1 MDKNNIKRF
10 AVWARRELISRVS
23 QRAMIFDVREDGWT
37 DENADIVN
45 GHVLSSKEKKQRQSL
60 IKRIQSFDNDG
71 YRQTMEE
78 AAYTWFNR
86 FIAIRFMEVNGYLPT
101 YIRVFTDEEGSF
113 KPQIISEAMSMDLDG
128 LNKDYVFSLKEAN
141 KEEELYKYLVIT
153 QCNAL
158 GKNLPMMFSKIED
171 YTELLFPDNILREGS
186 VISEMVTLIPEEDWK
201 DAVQIIG
208 WLYQYYNAEPKDEV
222 FANLKKNIKV
232 TKATIP
238 AATQIFTPDWIVRY
252 MVENSLG
259 RIWVEGH
266 PKSNLQASW
275 KYWLDEPE
283 QEESVKAELKEIR
296 KEYSK
301 LTPTDLK
308 VIDPCAG
315 SGHILVYM
323 FDVLEQIYQSYGYSS
338 KDAVRLILEN
348 NLFGLDIDDRASQ
361 LAYFAVMMKARQYD
375 RSILTSAPIQPHV
388 LSIQESKDL
397 PEGFSFDIFH
407 DCSKTAR
414 YIYESF
420 IDAKEYGSAININ
433 ISVEDILKLKSLIEG
448 MEDSYATSELFES
461 EQKRHSVELLKP
473 LIDQA
478 IILAQKYHAVVT
490 NPPYMGSS
498 NMDEKL
504 SKFVKDNYPDTKSD
518 LSTVFME
525 KTLSLCEQYGMM
537 AMINIPVWM
546 FIQSYSNLRTSIIN
560 KDTIVNMV
568 HPGRGIFGSDFGSV
582 SFVLLNGI
590 VKNYFGHYARLFDEQ
605 VEVKSIEIREQQ
617 FLDKKG
623 RYYSCQ
629 ENYKKIPGSP
639 IAYWASDKIF
649 EIFEDTDS
657 IITGLKPYQ
666 GLATGDNGRF
676 LRLWFEPSIIN
687 NYFDATC
694 SEDCILSEKKWYPY
708 NKGGDYR
715 KWYGNVQYLV
725 NWKNDGFEIKHF
737 VDSKGKL
744 RSRPQNTSSFFLP
757 CGTWSKVTSSSFSMR
772 YIPQGYI
779 YDVAG
784 CSLFAD
790 DKDLSYVIA
799 FCNSVCNDK
808 FLSIISPTLNYEVGH
823 IASLPIRK
831 DERHFEKVTTISNEN
846 IGISKS
852 DWDSFETSWD
862 FTTNPLVSWSKQL
875 WDSTS
880 IGATMSHYY
889 ETKPEVSCSMELCYL
904 LYKGEVN
911 ERFDNLKN
919 NEEELNRIFI
929 DIYGLQDELT
939 PEEDD
944 SMVSVHRIFDS
955 SDEIPDA
962 MKGGNYA
969 LTKKD
974 VVKNFIS
981 YAVGCMFGRYS
992 LNKEGLA
999 YAGGEWNDNYY
1010 SSFIPDKDNI
1020 IPICDDDYFED
1031 DIVGRFI
1038 NFVRVV
1044 FGEEDL
1050 EANLKFIADALEGK
1064 GSAREIIRSYFL
1076 NDFYLDHCSM
1086 YSVTGSGKRPIY
1098 WLLSSGKKN
1107 GFKALM
1113 YMHRYQSDTVARV
1126 RTDYVHP
1133 QQARLWSSIEDLEG
1147 KVLSA
1152 TGSEAT
1158 KLKKRLKTIKEQ
1170 SEELKIYEE
1179 KVHHIADQMI
1189 DIDLDNGVKHNYELF
1204 KDILAPIK

>member
-45 GHVLSSKEKKQRQSL
+45 GHVLSSKDKKQRQSL

-113 KPQIISEAMSMDLDG
+113 KPQILSEAMSMDLDG

-141 KEEELYKYLVIT
+141 KEEELYKHLVIT

-171 YTELLFPDNILREGS
+171 YTELLFPDNILRDGS

-266 PKSNLQASW
+266 PESNLQASW

-283 QEESVKAELKEIR
+283 QEESVKSELKEIR

-338 KDAVRLILEN
+338 KEAVRLILEN

-420 IDAKEYGSAININ
+420 IDAKEYGSTINID
-433 ISVEDILKLKSLIEG
+433 IPVEDILKLKSLIKD

-461 EQKRHSVELLKP
+461 EQKRHAVELLKP

-498 NMDEKL
+498 NMDDKL
-504 SKFVKDNYPDTKSD
+504 SKFVKDNYPDGKSD
-518 LSTVFME
+518 LCTVFIEKVLHSLKSSGIASLITME
-525 KTLSLCEQYGMM
+525 S
-537 AMINIPVWM
+537 WM
-546 FIQSYSNLRTSIIN
+546 FLSSFEKLRSTILSNNTIQS
-560 KDTIVNMV
+560 MV
-568 HPGRGIFGSDFGSV
+568 HMPYLGKGGTSLGINFGTAATVFKQKELKDYCAQYEYTVYYETDEEGIPFVFPTKNERWKTAKQADF
-582 SFVLLNGI
+582 
-590 VKNYFGHYARLFDEQ
+590 
-605 VEVKSIEIREQQ
+605 
-617 FLDKKG
+617 
-623 RYYSCQ
+623 
-629 ENYKKIPGSP
+629 KKIPGSP
-639 IAYWASDKIF
+639 IAYWVSAKMFQCFKAKKIGDYYIPKF
-649 EIFEDTDS
+649 GMS
-657 IITGLKPYQ
+657 
-666 GLATGDNGRF
+666 TGDGDKF
-676 LRLWFEPSIIN
+676 IRLWFETNWNQIELNNKNENEAII
-687 NYFDATC
+687 
-694 SEDCILSEKKWYPY
+694 SLKKWVPLD
-708 NKGGDYR
+708 KGGAYR
-715 KWYGNVQYLV
+715 KWYGNKSYIVW
-725 NWKNDGFEIKHF
+725 WKNNGEDIKKHPKSA
-737 VDSKGKL
+737 V
-744 RSRPQNTSSFFLP
+744 RSPQYFFNSHCSWTL
-757 CGTWSKVTSSSFSMR
+757 VTTGSFSAR
-772 YIPQGYI
+772 FFGNGFALDTASNCIYYKAKPSFAVVGLLNSIVFNKLLNIVNPSINSSCGIIAIIPYIDCNEEYI
-779 YDVAG
+779 
-784 CSLFAD
+784 
-790 DKDLSYVIA
+790 KQYVELCIH
-799 FCNSVCNDK
+799 
-808 FLSIISPTLNYEVGH
+808 E
-823 IASLPIRK
+823 
-831 DERHFEKVTTISNEN
+831 
-846 IGISKS
+846 SKK
-852 DWDSFETSWD
+852 DWDSFECSWD
-862 FTTNPLVSWSKQL
+862 FTTNPLISWSKQL
-875 WDSTS
+875 WDCTS
-880 IGATMSHYY
+880 IGATMTHYY
-889 ETKPEVSCSMELCYL
+889 ETKLEVSCSMELCYL

-955 SDEIPDA
+955 SDEIPDS

-992 LNKEGLA
+992 LNKDGLA

-1010 SSFIPDKDNI
+1010 SSSFIPDKDNI

-1050 EANLKFIADALEGK
+1050 EANLKFIADTLGGK
-1064 GSAREIIRSYFL
+1064 GAAREIIRSYFL

-1189 DIDLDNGVKHNYELF
+1189 DINLDDGVKHNYEIF

>member
-113 KPQIISEAMSMDLDG
+113 KPQILSEAMSMDLDG

-266 PKSNLQASW
+266 PESNLQASW

-296 KEYSK
+296 KEYFK

-338 KDAVRLILEN
+338 KEAVRLILEN

-420 IDAKEYGSAININ
+420 IDAKEYGSAINID
-433 ISVEDILKLKSLIEG
+433 IPVENILKLKSLIEA

-461 EQKRHSVELLKP
+461 EQKRHAVELLKP

-546 FIQSYSNLRTSIIN
+546 FIQSYTNLRTSIIN

-623 RYYSCQ
+623 RYQSCQ

-639 IAYWASDKIF
+639 IAYWASENVVDSFNNSELLSQICSPKQGMVTRDNNRFIREWWEPNIKKF
-649 EIFEDTDS
+649 DDS
-657 IITGLKPYQ
+657 IANHDEAKISK
-666 GLATGDNGRF
+666 A
-676 LRLWFEPSIIN
+676 
-687 NYFDATC
+687 
-694 SEDCILSEKKWYPY
+694 KWIPCTS
-708 NKGGDYR
+708 GGSYR
-715 KWYGNVQYLV
+715 KWYGNIDSVV
-725 NWKNDGFEIKHF
+725 NYENDGKEIIAYSGSHIKNREYYF
-737 VDSKGKL
+737 KESV
-744 RSRPQNTSSFFLP
+744 
-757 CGTWSKVTSSSFSMR
+757 TWTAISSSKLSMR
-772 YIPQGYI
+772 YATKGFVPEHAGNCI
-779 YDVAG
+779 YSSMETLLYV
-784 CSLFAD
+784 
-790 DKDLSYVIA
+790 LS
-799 FCNSVCNDK
+799 FCNSK
-808 FLSIISPTLNYEVGH
+808 TGEHFLKILSPTLNYNVGD

-831 DERHFEKVTTISNEN
+831 DKRHFEEVTTKSDEN
-846 IGISKS
+846 IAISKT

-911 ERFDNLKN
+911 ERFDNLKK

-955 SDEIPDA
+955 SDEIPDS

-992 LNKEGLA
+992 LNKDGLA

-1010 SSFIPDKDNI
+1010 SSSFIPDKDNI

-1050 EANLKFIADALEGK
+1050 EANLKFIADTLGGK
-1064 GSAREIIRSYFL
+1064 GAAREIIRSYFL

-1189 DIDLDNGVKHNYELF
+1189 DINLDDGVKHNYEIF